1 MDTKRRIIF
10 RDTIEETIFDE
21 MKELYPTQS
30 SESGVEYKQ
39 DIPFLSLPVY
49 DTQFNISGLIYDCED
64 AGLDPYKSLSV
75 LLIIVRLA
83 CQDYGYYS
91 IYDRSYIDR
100 INCQTHIERNE
111 IKKIIEFLNSE
122 SEDKSK
128 YVYIFENKITNV
140 YSLRTFETVMSSRKI
155 DREKKARLRS
165 YEKQE
170 KNKSIQH
177 SSNININNDITDES
191 VNSDFDTPDEKQGIN
206 LW

>member
-1 MDTKRRIIF
+1 MDTKRKIIF

-64 AGLDPYKSLSV
+64 AGLDPYKTLSV

-122 SEDKSK
+122 SENKNR
-128 YVYIFENKITNV
+128 YIYIFGNKITNV

-177 SSNININNDITDES
+177 TSNINNNIKDEE
-191 VNSDFDTPDEKQGIN
+191 VNIDFDVPESENKEIN